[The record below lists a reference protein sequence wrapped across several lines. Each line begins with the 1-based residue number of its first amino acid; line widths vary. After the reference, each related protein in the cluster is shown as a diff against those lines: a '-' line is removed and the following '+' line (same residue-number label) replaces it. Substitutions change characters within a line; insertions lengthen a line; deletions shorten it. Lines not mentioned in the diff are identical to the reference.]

1 MLVAGAGMVARQIID
16 WSAVVGRHVV
26 PLVEGAGDVYLLLW
40 TRARLPARALEPADV
55 RAQLHVGGIAEDSR
69 RRFDIAAVTS
79 GGRVVEREP
88 PLPLNILPVARRPLV
103 PPLDEHDF
111 GVDGDRTVPLLLE
124 ILTTENR
131 GGGAVLM
138 AVVVPPAAPPG
149 GPVVV
154 DPTEHRRI
162 GRVNGHRH
170 RHLLGSPVVGP
181 IDPHRGV
188 ETRPVP
194 TPRALGLVRPL
205 RITEGEEVPH
215 RRGRI
220 LTEYQRFPFEA
231 EPCRRIP
238 VRGVRGVERPVQIV
252 HVLRRVVVRHER
264 DPGGLQ
270 PLALQL
276 GDRLHQ
282 EQGLRFET
290 TVVRDIDLDEIDPRV
305 GEHQQMAS
313 HHPHVLAP
321 VVTEQGFV
329 PIREMSGVGE
339 QRTIG
344 VRNRAGILGDRL
356 LQVHNIVVVAG
367 VVLPVPGGVLDPN
380 ETVGAVRPRL
390 LGSGNH
396 TAEGIDACRGQPH
409 FASGLSCRSC
419 VLRLRRRSDRRWSD
433 HERSGQQR
441 HRARAHGP
449 QT

>member
-1 MLVAGAGMVARQIID
+1 M
-16 WSAVVGRHVV
+16 
-26 PLVEGAGDVYLLLW
+26 
-40 TRARLPARALEPADV
+40 
-55 RAQLHVGGIAEDSR
+55 
-69 RRFDIAAVTS
+69 
-79 GGRVVEREP
+79 
-88 PLPLNILPVARRPLV
+88 
-103 PPLDEHDF
+103 
-111 GVDGDRTVPLLLE
+111 
-124 ILTTENR
+124 
-131 GGGAVLM
+131 
-138 AVVVPPAAPPG
+138 
-149 GPVVV
+149 
-154 DPTEHRRI
+154 
-162 GRVNGHRH
+162 
-170 RHLLGSPVVGP
+170 
-181 IDPHRGV
+181 
-188 ETRPVP
+188 
-194 TPRALGLVRPL
+194 
-205 RITEGEEVPH
+205 
-215 RRGRI
+215 
-220 LTEYQRFPFEA
+220 
-231 EPCRRIP
+231 
-238 VRGVRGVERPVQIV
+238 
-252 HVLRRVVVRHER
+252 RHER

-305 GEHQQMAS
+305 GEHQQMAP

-321 VVTEQGFV
+321 VVPEQGFV

-380 ETVGAVRPRL
+380 ETVGAARPRL

-409 FASGLSCRSC
+409 LASGLSCRSC